1 MFGKREIVGVVGGL
15 QEEVVT
21 MKSEVI
27 TIVETMKEYF
37 DSKFEEANN
46 DTAQRFKVLESRLN
60 RKIEE
65 EVAPKVIYEITR
77 SEKEKEME
85 EKKRKIKLCLSEVY
99 ANSEKYKL
107 LSDCGRKLTKEGDVT
122 YRLMSN
128 AVLEVAKFH
137 GSKSINKI
145 ASRSIYNKFTNKYGT
160 EPLNKKILAFS
171 DGSGIES
178 VFADIFK
185 KGLVGKYVEFI
196 EDEFVN

>member
-15 QEEVVT
+15 QEEVET

-65 EVAPKVIYEITR
+65 EVAPKVISEITR
-77 SEKEKEME
+77 SEHEKEME
-85 EKKRKIKLCLSEVY
+85 EKKRKIKLSLSEVY
-99 ANSEKYKL
+99 ANSEKYQL

-145 ASRSIYNKFTNKYGT
+145 ASRSNYNKFTNKYGT
-160 EPLNKKILAFS
+160 EPLSKKTLAFS

-178 VFADIFK
+178 VFADIFE
-185 KGLVGKYVEFI
+185 KGLVGKYI
-196 EDEFVN
+196 EFVEEEFVK